1 MGEEKDN
8 WGEKRVSKRLVVTLP
23 MMVRGTD
30 RHGLKFEDTTE
41 SYNLSRNG
49 TSFLTERELVEG
61 EEVDLI
67 IPGRGPGGV
76 RDFETRGKV
85 RRIIERGNRHWE
97 IGIEFTGPRFRTFIS
112 ESD

>member
-1 MGEEKDN
+1 MGGEKGN
-8 WGEKRVSKRLVVTLP
+8 WGEKRISKRLIVALP
-23 MMVRGTD
+23 MLVRGAD

-49 TSFLTERELVEG
+49 TSYLTTREMVEG

-67 IPGRGPGGV
+67 IPGRGPAGMS
-76 RDFETRGKV
+76 DFETHGKV

-97 IGIEFTGPRFRTFIS
+97 IGIEFTGPRFRTYMS
-112 ESD
+112 EGE